1 MNVLHEESVQYCSV
15 NYSYI
20 AVCHQGGIVFD
31 DATVATSNNRRN
43 LSRHISQDPRH
54 HDHRRSVS
62 FWPCSHRQY
71 MHWVQRAHSIVQ
83 WQYKLFQSVDIAK
96 LFYASGAWS
105 EINRAVADQ
114 QRDDASLLL
123 LSYLPPFE
131 ELLKTADCA
140 AHLLHR
146 LSQSLQ

>member
-1 MNVLHEESVQYCSV
+1 MSLPDGHTTKSTDDELETAMNVLHEESVQYCSV

-62 FWPCSHRQY
+62 F
-71 MHWVQRAHSIVQ
+71 
-83 WQYKLFQSVDIAK
+83 
-96 LFYASGAWS
+96 
-105 EINRAVADQ
+105 
-114 QRDDASLLL
+114 
-123 LSYLPPFE
+123 
-131 ELLKTADCA
+131 
-140 AHLLHR
+140 
-146 LSQSLQ
+146 